1 MKKLCV
7 AIMILAGVSVVSCSS
22 GDDDHAPSWF
32 VDKNLTKADIAD
44 HYYADSK
51 INIHVTANGSCMQVW
66 RKDNSGGLG
75 SNDFTIDGDSI
86 RFTARNIAF
95 RAHLVK
101 YGELEPLSLVLSGD
115 FKVSDFL
122 PGGLKPGIYKQVK

>member
-1 MKKLCV
+1 MKKLCF

-22 GDDDHAPSWF
+22 DDDDHTPSWF

-51 INIHVTANGSCMQVW
+51 INNHVTANGSCMQVW

-115 FKVSDFL
+115 FKDSDFL

>member
-1 MKKLCV
+1 MKKLCF
-7 AIMILAGVSVVSCSS
+7 AITRLVGVSVVSCSS
-22 GDDDHAPSWF
+22 GDDDRTPSWF
-32 VDKNLTKADIAD
+32 VDKNLTKADIAG

-95 RAHLVK
+95 RVLLVK
-101 YGELEPLSLVLSGD
+101 YGELEPFSLVLSRD
-115 FKVSDFL
+115 FKDSDFL
-122 PGGLKPGIYKQVK
+122 PGGLTSGIYKQVK

>member
-1 MKKLCV
+1 MKKLCF
-7 AIMILAGVSVVSCSS
+7 AIMVLVGVSGVSCSS
-22 GDDDHAPSWF
+22 GDDDHTPSWF

-44 HYYADSK
+44 HYYADGK
-51 INIHVTANGSCMQVW
+51 IYIHITANGSCMQVW

-115 FKVSDFL
+115 FKDSDFL
-122 PGGLKPGIYKQVK
+122 PVGLKPGIYKQVK

>member
-1 MKKLCV
+1 MKKLCF

-22 GDDDHAPSWF
+22 GDDEHTPSWF
-32 VDKNLTKADIAD
+32 VDKNLAKADIAD
-44 HYYADSK
+44 HYYADGK
-51 INIHVTANGSCMQVW
+51 IYIHMTANGSCMQVW

-115 FKVSDFL
+115 FKDSDFL